1 MSNKIKKQSLLG
13 KAPQRKKTQP
23 STNKRNAAIN
33 TTNTT
38 IENSNSTNT
47 TTQSK
52 PKSRVLI
59 ITLVILLLI
68 FLITPKPQL
77 ITYQKLG
84 LVTQSVYWPGL
95 FGYGANLFDSSL
107 KPRADLERNT
117 LYLCQNLKQPA
128 TCQKYRVTETKGF
141 FAAMSKLILD

>member
-13 KAPQRKKTQP
+13 KTPQRNKTQKSSAKKTTAATAQ
-23 STNKRNAAIN
+23 STAN
-33 TTNTT
+33 TANNESAD
-38 IENSNSTNT
+38 EN
-47 TTQSK
+47 K
-52 PKSRVLI
+52 PKSRKLI
-59 ITLVILLLI
+59 ITLIVIVLG

-107 KPRADLERNT
+107 QPRADLERNT
-117 LYLCQNLKQPA
+117 IYLCQDLKQPA
-128 TCQKYRVTETKGF
+128 TCQKYRVTEKSGF
-141 FAAMSKLILD
+141 FAAMKKLILD